1 MSKKKTIQTLSEA
14 LVTETNN
21 VAKAL
26 KALNDAGLNATA
38 LRESYA
44 EMEGERDLYRVAFS
58 IAAGRL
64 SAHTP
69 NEESQA
75 ILELLIQE
83 AIEEISVKSER

>member
-21 VAKAL
+21 VSKAL
-26 KALNDAGLNATA
+26 RALNDAGLNATA

-44 EMEGERDLYRVAFS
+44 EMENERDLYRVAFS

-64 SAHTP
+64 SAYTP

>member
-1 MSKKKTIQTLSEA
+1 MSKKQTIQTLSEA
-14 LVTETNN
+14 LVQETSN
-21 VAKAL
+21 VANAL
-26 KALNDAGLNATA
+26 KALNDAGLNAAA

-44 EMEGERDLYRVAFS
+44 EMESERDLYRVAFS

-75 ILELLIQE
+75 IMELLIQE
-83 AIEEISVKSER
+83 ALGEIIARPER